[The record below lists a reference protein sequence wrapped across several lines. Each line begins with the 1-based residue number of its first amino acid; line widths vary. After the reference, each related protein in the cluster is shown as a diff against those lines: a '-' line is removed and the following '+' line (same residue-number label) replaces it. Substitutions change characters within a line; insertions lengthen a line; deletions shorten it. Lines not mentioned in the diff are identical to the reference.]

1 MPLFYQSKCF
11 VNEVDAHVLVTN
23 ILQHLEEV
31 TDSAYK
37 LLSNKF
43 ASVTEQITRL
53 EMLDLNTRF
62 DEYLKQLP
70 VISFNSEK

>member
-1 MPLFYQSKCF
+1 M
-11 VNEVDAHVLVTN
+11 NEVDAHVLVTN